1 MSEHAVVPETTWS
14 PTPKSLEAARLTAFL
29 RRMEQR
35 HGVDL
40 PDYPS
45 AHAWS
50 VRDLPSFWDGVREFF
65 GVVGDGFQDALAD
78 GRVLLDDRMPG
89 AVWYPDVR
97 LNFAENALRHAAD
110 PALADEPAV
119 VHIGEDDTMTATTWA
134 QLERQVV
141 SLASHLRRL
150 GVGPGD
156 RVVASLPN
164 VPLTI
169 VSMLATASVG
179 AVWAV
184 ASPDL
189 SAAAT
194 VDRLAQLQPVVLIGC
209 DGYVFNGRRI
219 ELAEHLA
226 AVEAGLPSVRHTL
239 LARLL
244 DPAVDPGPRS
254 ALEPLLD
261 ADVAPDHAR
270 VPFDHPLW
278 VLFSSG
284 TTGRPKGLVHGHGGM
299 TLEALKM
306 VGLQQDVGPGDR
318 YFVAANTSWVVW
330 NLLVNNLVA
339 GASVVTYS
347 GSPVL
352 RRPDRLFEILELTGA
367 TAFGTGA
374 AYLQMVQGSGM
385 RPGQERDLH
394 RLRSVLSTGSP
405 LPASTWR
412 WFHEAV
418 APKAHLGSDSG
429 GTDVCSIFLGSN
441 PLQPVHLG
449 ELQGPALGVDVQAW
463 DERGRRVV
471 GEVGE
476 MVITRPMPSM
486 PVRLWG
492 DEDGSLYRD
501 AYFDIWPGVWRHGDW
516 ITETGSGG
524 FVVHGRSDAT
534 LNRQGVR
541 LGTADIYAALEE
553 VPEVSDSLC
562 IGAEQPDGGYWMPL
576 FVVLNEGER
585 LDADLDRR
593 IREAIRR
600 RCSARH
606 LPDEI
611 VEAPQ
616 IPVTHSMKRV
626 EVPVKRL
633 FSGVAPSTAV
643 NLQSVANPEAMEWFV
658 EYARRRRE
666 TQSS

>member
-1 MSEHAVVPETTWS
+1 MPEITWS
-14 PTPKSLEAARLTAFL
+14 PTPESLEAARLTRFL
-29 RRMEQR
+29 RRMEQQ
-35 HGVDL
+35 HGLEL
-40 PDYPS
+40 PDYPT

-50 VRDLPSFWDGVREFF
+50 VRELPTFWDGVREFF
-65 GVVGDGFQDALAD
+65 GVVGEGFQDARAD
-78 GRVLLDDRMPG
+78 GRVLVEDWMPG
-89 AVWYPDVR
+89 AVWYPDAR
-97 LNFAENALRHAAD
+97 LNLAENALRHAAD
-110 PALADEPAV
+110 PALAEEPAV
-119 VHIGEDDTMTATTWA
+119 VHVGEDDTLTTTTWA
-134 QLERQVV
+134 QLERQVA

-164 VPLTI
+164 VPVTI
-169 VSMLATASVG
+169 VAMLATASVG

-194 VDRLAQLQPVVLIGC
+194 VDRLAQLEPVVLIGC
-209 DGYVFNGRRI
+209 DGYVFNGRRV
-219 ELAEHLA
+219 ELGEHLA

-244 DPAVDPGPRS
+244 DPEADPGDRT
-254 ALEPLLD
+254 ALEPLVT
-261 ADVAPDHAR
+261 AEVEPDHAR

-284 TTGRPKGLVHGHGGM
+284 TTGRPKGLVHGHGGI

-330 NLLVNNLVA
+330 NLLVNTLVA
-339 GASVVTYS
+339 GASVVTYA

-352 RRPDRLFEILELTGA
+352 RGPDRLFEILELTGA

-374 AYLQMVQGSGM
+374 AYLQMVQGAGL
-385 RPGQERDLH
+385 RPGEDRDLH
-394 RLRSVLSTGSP
+394 PLRSVLSTGSP

-418 APKAHLGSDSG
+418 APAAHLGSDSG
-429 GTDVCSIFLGSN
+429 GTDICSIFLGSN

-463 DERGRRVV
+463 DEQGRRVV

-486 PVRLWG
+486 PVRLWE
-492 DEDGSLYRD
+492 DPDGSRYRD
-501 AYFDIWPGVWRHGDW
+501 AYFDTWPGVWRHGDW
-516 ITETGSGG
+516 ITETARGG

-553 VPEVSDSLC
+553 VPEVRDSLC

-576 FVVLNEGER
+576 FVVLADGET
-585 LDADLDRR
+585 LDDGLERR
-593 IREAIRR
+593 IRDAIRR

-611 VEAPQ
+611 VQAPQ
-616 IPVTHSMKRV
+616 IPVTHSGKRV

-633 FSGVAPSTAV
+633 FSGVAPSSAV
-643 NLQSVANPEAMEWFV
+643 NVQSVANPEAMEWFV
-658 EYARRRRE
+658 DHARRRRE
-666 TQSS
+666 AQASGG